1 MWQELVLAGWAAVQ
15 DYVATHV
22 LTCLVPAFFL
32 AGAMVT
38 FIDRNLII
46 SHLGARASRP
56 KSFALAAGG
65 SFLVAACSCTVIPV
79 ASGLFYAGAGI
90 GPAFILLWTAPSS
103 NLLSLIYT
111 GNIIGPGMVAARIVA
126 ALAMATLVG
135 IVMQAVFEGPRH
147 RQETQATQT
156 DSAVQDTGQIISR
169 QELVLI
175 LLLLG
180 SLLLPNYLI
189 INKPYLYKVIV
200 FSLSALATAAYTWK
214 AVEPGKISI
223 WLRETWWF
231 VKTIFP
237 LLIVGVFM
245 VGIIGR
251 LLPQTWIQQWLGGNG
266 LLPSFMGSMI
276 GSVSYF
282 ATLTE
287 APFVDT
293 LMKMGMGKG
302 PALALLLTGPGISLP
317 SWIAVGRVFGWKKS
331 VVYVPTIIFSGTVM
345 GWFFGNFIF

>member
-1 MWQELVLAGWAAVQ
+1 MFQELMIAGWAAVQ
-15 DYVATHV
+15 DYVASHV

-46 SHLGARASRP
+46 SHLGARASKP
-56 KSFALAAGG
+56 KSFSLAAGG

-79 ASGLFYAGAGI
+79 ASGLYFAGAGI

-103 NLLSLIYT
+103 NILSLIYT
-111 GNIIGPGMVAARIVA
+111 GNILGPGMVVARIVA

-135 IVMQAVFEGPRH
+135 LVMQAVFEGKEP
-147 RQETQATQT
+147 ETEATQAA
-156 DSAVQDTGQIISR
+156 SAVQGKGQIISR
-169 QELVLI
+169 QELVL
-175 LLLLG
+175 LLLLLC
-180 SLLLPNYLI
+180 SLLLPNYLV
-189 INKPYLYKVIV
+189 INKPYIYKVIV
-200 FSLSALATAAYTWK
+200 FGVSALAVAGYAWK
-214 AVEPGKISI
+214 VMEPEKIGI

-266 LLPSFMGSMI
+266 LLASFIGSMI

-293 LMKMGMGKG
+293 MMKMGMGKG

>member
-1 MWQELVLAGWAAVQ
+1 MFQELMIAGWAAVQ
-15 DYVATHV
+15 DYVASHV

-46 SHLGARASRP
+46 SHLGARASKP
-56 KSFALAAGG
+56 KSFSLAAGG

-79 ASGLFYAGAGI
+79 ASGLYFAGAGI

-103 NLLSLIYT
+103 NILSLIYT
-111 GNIIGPGMVAARIVA
+111 GNILGPGMVVARIVA

-135 IVMQAVFEGPRH
+135 LVMQAVFEGKEP
-147 RQETQATQT
+147 ETEATQAAPT
-156 DSAVQDTGQIISR
+156 VEEKGQIISR
-169 QELVLI
+169 QELVL
-175 LLLLG
+175 LLLLLC
-180 SLLLPNYLI
+180 SLLLPNYLV
-189 INKPYLYKVIV
+189 INKPYIYKVIV
-200 FSLSALATAAYTWK
+200 FGVSALAVAGYAWK
-214 AVEPGKISI
+214 VMEPEKIGI

-237 LLIVGVFM
+237 LLIGGVFL

-251 LLPQTWIQQWLGGNG
+251 LLPQTWIQQWLGGND
-266 LLPSFMGSMI
+266 LLASFIGSMI

>member
-1 MWQELVLAGWAAVQ
+1 MFQELMIAGWAAVL
-15 DYVATHV
+15 DYVASHV

-46 SHLGARASRP
+46 SHLGARASKT
-56 KSFALAAGG
+56 KSFSLAAGG

-79 ASGLFYAGAGI
+79 ASGLYFAGAGI

-103 NLLSLIYT
+103 NILSLIYT
-111 GNIIGPGMVAARIVA
+111 GNILGPGMVAARIVA
-126 ALAMATLVG
+126 ALTMATLVG
-135 IVMQAVFEGPRH
+135 LVMQAFFEGKEP
-147 RQETQATQT
+147 ETEATPAT
-156 DSAVQDTGQIISR
+156 STEEGKGQIISR
-169 QELVLI
+169 QELVL
-175 LLLLG
+175 LLLLLC
-180 SLLLPNYLI
+180 SLLLPNYLV
-189 INKPYLYKVIV
+189 INKPYIYKAIV
-200 FSLSALATAAYTWK
+200 FGVSALAVAGYAWK
-214 AVEPGKISI
+214 VMEPEKITI

-237 LLIVGVFM
+237 LLIGGVFL

-266 LLPSFMGSMI
+266 LLASFLGTMI

-317 SWIAVGRVFGWKKS
+317 NWIVVGRVFGWKKT

>member
-1 MWQELVLAGWAAVQ
+1 MFQELMIAGWAAVQ
-15 DYVATHV
+15 DYVASHV

-46 SHLGARASRP
+46 SHLGARASKP
-56 KSFALAAGG
+56 KSFSLAAGG

-79 ASGLFYAGAGI
+79 ASGLYFAGAGI

-103 NLLSLIYT
+103 NILSLIYT
-111 GNIIGPGMVAARIVA
+111 GNILGPGMVVARIIA

-135 IVMQAVFEGPRH
+135 LVMQAVFEGKEP
-147 RQETQATQT
+147 EAEATQAA
-156 DSAVQDTGQIISR
+156 SVGEGKGQIISR
-169 QELVLI
+169 QELVL
-175 LLLLG
+175 LLLLLC
-180 SLLLPNYLI
+180 SLLLPNYLV
-189 INKPYLYKVIV
+189 INKPYIYKVIV
-200 FSLSALATAAYTWK
+200 FGISALAVAGYAWK
-214 AVEPGKISI
+214 AMEPEKIGI

-237 LLIVGVFM
+237 LLIGGVFL

-251 LLPQTWIQQWLGGNG
+251 LLPQAWVQQWLGGNG
-266 LLPSFMGSMI
+266 LLASFIGSMI

-293 LMKMGMGKG
+293 MMKMGMGKG

>member
-1 MWQELVLAGWAAVQ
+1 MFQELMIAGWGAVQ
-15 DYVATHV
+15 DYVASHV

-46 SHLGARASRP
+46 SHLGARASKP
-56 KSFALAAGG
+56 KSFSLAAGG

-79 ASGLFYAGAGI
+79 ASGLYFAGAGI

-103 NLLSLIYT
+103 NILSLIYT
-111 GNIIGPGMVAARIVA
+111 GNILGPGMVVARIIA
-126 ALAMATLVG
+126 ALTMATLVG
-135 IVMQAVFEGPRH
+135 LVMQAVFEGKEP
-147 RQETQATQT
+147 EAE
-156 DSAVQDTGQIISR
+156 AAPAAAPEGKGEIISR
-169 QELVLI
+169 QELVLLF
-175 LLLLG
+175 LLLC
-180 SLLLPNYLI
+180 SLLLPNYLV
-189 INKPYLYKVIV
+189 INRPYIYKVIV
-200 FSLSALATAAYTWK
+200 FGVSALAVAGYAWK
-214 AVEPGKISI
+214 VMEPEKIGI

-237 LLIVGVFM
+237 LLIGGVFL

-266 LLPSFMGSMI
+266 LLASFIGSMI

-293 LMKMGMGKG
+293 MMKMGMGKG

>member
-1 MWQELVLAGWAAVQ
+1 MFQELMIAGWAAVQ

-46 SHLGARASRP
+46 SHLGARASKP
-56 KSFALAAGG
+56 KSFSLAAGG

-79 ASGLFYAGAGI
+79 ASGLYFAGAGA

-103 NLLSLIYT
+103 NILSLIYT
-111 GNIIGPGMVAARIVA
+111 GNILGSGMVAARIVA
-126 ALAMATLVG
+126 AFTMATLVG
-135 IVMQAVFEGPRH
+135 IVMHMVFEGKELAA
-147 RQETQATQT
+147 ETAPAA
-156 DSAVQDTGQIISR
+156 SAIEDKGQIISR
-169 QELVLI
+169 QELVLLF
-175 LLLLG
+175 LLLC
-180 SLLLPNYLI
+180 SLLLPNYLV
-189 INKPYLYKVIV
+189 INKPYIYKVIV
-200 FSLSALATAAYTWK
+200 FGVSALAVSGYAWK
-214 AVEPGKISI
+214 VMEPEKIGI

-237 LLIVGVFM
+237 LLIGGVFL

-251 LLPQTWIQQWLGGNG
+251 LLPQAWIQQWLGGNG
-266 LLPSFMGSMI
+266 LLAAFLGTMI

-317 SWIAVGRVFGWKKS
+317 NWIAVGKVFGWKMA

>member
-1 MWQELVLAGWAAVQ
+1 MFQELMIAGWAAVQ
-15 DYVATHV
+15 DYVASHV

-46 SHLGARASRP
+46 SHLGARASKP
-56 KSFALAAGG
+56 KSFSLAAGG

-79 ASGLFYAGAGI
+79 ASGLYFAGAGI

-103 NLLSLIYT
+103 NILSLIYT
-111 GNIIGPGMVAARIVA
+111 GNILGPGMVVARIVA

-135 IVMQAVFEGPRH
+135 LVMQAVFEGKEP
-147 RQETQATQT
+147 ETEATQAAPT
-156 DSAVQDTGQIISR
+156 VEEKGQIISR
-169 QELVLI
+169 QELVL
-175 LLLLG
+175 LLLLLC
-180 SLLLPNYLI
+180 SLLLPNYLV
-189 INKPYLYKVIV
+189 INKPYIYKVIV
-200 FSLSALATAAYTWK
+200 FGVSALAVAGYAWK
-214 AVEPGKISI
+214 VMEPEKIGI

-237 LLIVGVFM
+237 LLIGGVFL

-266 LLPSFMGSMI
+266 LLASFIGSMI